1 MATCSSLSCPL
12 QQISKQGWHQKNSV
26 SQYLLPTAHCP
37 GSYLLPIAHDPL
49 SIAQAAGEENL
60 GKQSFTEKSQ
70 SLTSFRGIA
79 FAFLLDKLVTCE
91 GK

>member
-1 MATCSSLSCPL
+1 ML
-12 QQISKQGWHQKNSV
+12 
-26 SQYLLPTAHCP
+26 
-37 GSYLLPIAHDPL
+37 IAHDPL

-60 GKQSFTEKSQ
+60 GEQSFTGKSQ

-79 FAFLLDKLVTCE
+79 FAFPLDKLVTCE